1 MDILKL
7 LKKYF
12 GYEEFRESQ
21 EEIINSIING
31 KDVLAIMPTGSGKSL
46 CYQLPAVA
54 MKGITLVISPLI
66 SLMKDQVDALTQMGI
81 PATYI
86 NSSLSI
92 EENTQRHKG
101 MLQGEYKLIYIAPE
115 RLSNNYFIDVL
126 NRIEVSQIAVDE
138 SHCISQW
145 GHDFRP
151 EYRIIS
157 TFINNLKK
165 RPVISAFTATATN
178 NCARDII
185 SQLDLDKPLIKINSF
200 DRPNIYFRVKESR
213 NKLKDLEE
221 ILNKEESSIVYCGT
235 RKITEEV
242 YSNLLAKG
250 YSVGV
255 YHGGMSSVERDRMQ
269 EEFIKDEKQ
278 IIVATLAFGMGIDK
292 PDVRKVIH
300 YNMPKSMENYYQE
313 AGRAGRDGI
322 ESEAILL
329 FSGQDVVLQKLIM
342 KDDIEREESFKKLE
356 QMELYCKTKGCL
368 RNYILNYFGEFRK
381 DNCNY
386 CGNCD
391 EVYEEI
397 DVTIDAQK
405 IISCIYRTN
414 QNYGRTMIT
423 DILVGADT
431 QRIRNFGFNKL
442 STYGIIKDKSKEE
455 INEIIYFLLGHKL
468 IEQEGGKYPYL
479 RLNKKSMEFLKSD
492 KKLIMKYSKVEKE
505 DIFKKKD
512 RGAIILNE
520 KGKKIFNI
528 IKNWRKEKSV
538 ELGIPPFIILNDESI
553 NSLIEILPQNKEDL
567 LKIKGVG
574 ERKAQE
580 YGSDLLK
587 LIKENVNLG
596 ETYFER
602 NINYEKPKVN
612 INSESTYET
621 TFKMYE
627 MGLKPEEIA
636 EQRGLSS
643 RTIYSHLANLVEN
656 GYKIKVEDFVSNEDK
671 EKIIKVISEVGS
683 ELLKPIKEKLPEDI
697 TYDQIKLVLGEY
709 NYNNL

>member
-21 EEIINSIING
+21 EEIINSIISG

-86 NSSLSI
+86 NSSLSL

-101 MLQGEYKLIYIAPE
+101 MLQGEYKLIYVAPE
-115 RLSNNYFIDVL
+115 RLSNKYFIDAI
-126 NRIEVSQIAVDE
+126 NRIEVSQIAIDE

-178 NCARDII
+178 NCARDIR
-185 SQLDLDKPLIKINSF
+185 SKLDLNKPLIKINSF

-213 NKLKDLEE
+213 NKLMDLEE
-221 ILNKEESSIVYCGT
+221 NLNKEESSIVYCGT

-242 YSNLLAKG
+242 YSYLLSKG
-250 YSVGV
+250 YSVGI

-269 EEFIKDEKQ
+269 DEFIKDKKQ

-342 KDDIEREESFKKLE
+342 QDDIEREESFKKLE

-368 RNYILNYFGEFRK
+368 RNYILNYFGEFKK

-391 EVYEEI
+391 EVHEEI

-431 QRIRNFGFNKL
+431 QRIRNLGFNKL
-442 STYGIIKDKSKEE
+442 STYGIIKDKNKEE
-455 INEIIYFLLGHKL
+455 INEIIYFLLGQKL
-468 IEQEGGKYPYL
+468 VEQDGGKYPYL

-528 IKNWRKEKSV
+528 IKDWRKEKSV
-538 ELGIPPFIILNDESI
+538 ELGLPPFIILNDESI

-567 LKIKGVG
+567 LNIKGVG

-587 LIKENVNLG
+587 LIKEHMTPG

-612 INSESTYET
+612 INRESTHET
-621 TFKMYE
+621 TFKMYQL
-627 MGLKPEEIA
+627 GLKPEEIA
-636 EQRGLSS
+636 EQRGLSL
-643 RTIYSHLANLVEN
+643 RTIYSHLANLIEN
-656 GYKIKVEDFVSNEDK
+656 GYKIKVEDFVSNEEK
-671 EKIIKVISEVGS
+671 ENILKVISEVGT